1 MFECDM
7 ESIEKIEM
15 VLRNEKN
22 IVRNKNMHG

>member
-7 ESIEKIEM
+7 ESTEKIEM

-22 IVRNKNMHG
+22 IARNKNMHG